1 MLERSLPCL
10 LNTLPLRWWGV
21 MATLALYILGEGF
34 SHYVEIILPK
44 RSITVCDSTWLLN
57 AQGA

>member
-21 MATLALYILGEGF
+21 MATLALYILGAGF

-44 RSITVCDSTWLLN
+44 GVSPYVTLHGC
-57 AQGA
+57 